1 MPKIKVKNEK
11 SNLAKPLIIVKD
23 IIPNVFIIPKKKT
36 IPMIALNPRKIY
48 SINLTIIIGNA
59 LLKYKTTS
67 PNIVVTNNIH
77 FE

>member
-11 SNLAKPLIIVKD
+11 SNLAKPFIIVKD
-23 IIPNVFIIPKKKT
+23 IIPNVFIIPKTKT